1 MPHAPRPN
9 APGYTRVLLTLMT
22 AALVIGCGLMML
34 VFDGQLPLVGLTI
47 GSIGLFVLLM
57 TFIVSRRFEHR
68 RARARGVDERR
79 TFGGSDHG

>member
-34 VFDGQLPLVGLTI
+34 VFDGPLPLVGFTI
-47 GSIGLFVLLM
+47 GSVGLFVLLM

-68 RARARGVDERR
+68 RGRGRAAERR
-79 TFGGSDHG
+79 ALGGSDHG